1 MPAPSPLPH
10 FWETTSIGA
19 RGMHPLVVAKR
30 LVSSRVWIRFSEKK
44 DAHDGIL
51 VTDPPYTT
59 CTFFSTHLRETSCR
73 GQTKK
78 DTTRPR
84 PTPRLSNQW
93 SPRKRS
99 WREPR
104 ASPGKSARAL
114 ADLKDRS
121 DGRGEACGVR
131 RCVIPRVPSA
141 NVERNFS
148 RSAKIGRL
156 RPCTL
161 RGRPPSANARRALEA
176 RFFSAHRPS
185 PSHSRFS
192 PRSTRRRQGREG
204 PRHPRAVRRVDP
216 PIFLVQLGE
225 GVRRHGA
232 GLQRPEQAPHG
243 EVGERP

>member
-10 FWETTSIGA
+10 FSETTSIVSVRA
-19 RGMHPLVVAKR
+19 EMHPLVVAKR
-30 LVSSRVWIRFSEKK
+30 LVSPRVWIRFSEKK

-161 RGRPPSANARRALEA
+161 RGPTAAGERETRVRSPFLLGAPSLTVSLALLASLDSQAPRARRAPPPPRCPSGGPSDFSGPA
-176 RFFSAHRPS
+176 RGRSSSARCWPTT
-185 PSHSRFS
+185 
-192 PRSTRRRQGREG
+192 PRTSTTR
-204 PRHPRAVRRVDP
+204 
-216 PIFLVQLGE
+216 
-225 GVRRHGA
+225 
-232 GLQRPEQAPHG
+232 
-243 EVGERP
+243 